1 MDKAFVEFI
10 STMPMGKFIV
20 ILIGGCFFIAAVFIG
35 ITKAKTYY
43 DNKVIKKLMDDNEF
57 KAINT
62 NMQNVIEKVN
72 TLQEGLDNIARKY
85 EDSLFEINSKIQEI
99 WSNTMEFQEE
109 SKKST
114 IKIEKEIHKNIVAI
128 DVLTG
133 QLAEMDNKTNL
144 LVKSDMENIKLYIVD
159 KYYEIKEAG
168 KVDIN
173 LLSTIE
179 SRYKTYR
186 AETIKEDDQS
196 IYLEK
201 IMNEIRNMP
210 T

>member
-72 TLQEGLDNIARKY
+72 TLQEGLDNIARKH

-109 SKKST
+109 S
-114 IKIEKEIHKNIVAI
+114 KNIVAI

>member
-1 MDKAFVEFI
+1 MEKAFIDFI
-10 STMPMGKFIV
+10 TRSPIGLFLVIV
-20 ILIGGCFFIAAVFIG
+20 IGGGLVMIALYTNFKKVKDG
-35 ITKAKTYY
+35 Y
-43 DNKVIKKLMDDNEF
+43 DSRVIKKIMDDNDF
-57 KAINT
+57 KNLNN
-62 NMQNVIEKVN
+62 NMKDVIDKVN
-72 TLQEGLDNIARKY
+72 NLQEGLDNIAKKH
-85 EDSLFEINSKIQEI
+85 EDSLFELNSKIQEL
-99 WSNTMEFQEE
+99 WSNTIEFQEE
-109 SKKST
+109 NKKST
-114 IKIEKEIHKNIVAI
+114 TKIEKEIEKNILAI

-168 KVDIN
+168 KIDIN

-201 IMNEIRNMP
+201 IMTEIRNMP